1 MTSEAD
7 LIPYVLQAERHVQR
21 ARQSWDPTS
30 LAGCEE
36 CSGYLQK
43 AIDEMAAA
51 QRAAAQTPAGPGV
64 KARLIRLRNE
74 VEVLSRLVD
83 SATAFSRGLALR
95 TVSGEAVHSELR
107 G

>member
-1 MTSEAD
+1 MTPDTD
-7 LIPYVLQAERHVQR
+7 LMPYVLRAERHVQQ

-30 LAGCEE
+30 LAGCER
-36 CSGYLQK
+36 CSAQLK
-43 AIDEMAAA
+43 RAIDEMTAA
-51 QRAAAQTPAGPGV
+51 QRAASRTPAGPGV
-64 KARLIRLRNE
+64 KGRLVRLRNE

-95 TVSGEAVHSELR
+95 TASDEAVHSDLR

>member
-1 MTSEAD
+1 MTPEAD
-7 LIPYVLQAERHVQR
+7 LIPYVLRAERHVQQ
-21 ARQSWDPTS
+21 ARRSWDPTS
-30 LAGCEE
+30 LAGCEQ
-36 CSGYLQK
+36 CSGHLQK

-51 QRAAAQTPAGPGV
+51 QGAAALTPPGPGV
-64 KARLIRLRNE
+64 KARLVRLRNE

-95 TVSGEAVHSELR
+95 TVSDEAVHSELR

>member
-1 MTSEAD
+1 MTLEPD
-7 LIPYVLQAERHVQR
+7 LIPHVLRAERQVQQ

-30 LAGCEE
+30 LAGCEQ
-36 CSGYLQK
+36 CSRHLQK

-64 KARLIRLRNE
+64 KTRLVRLRNE

-95 TVSGEAVHSELR
+95 TASDEAVHSELR

>member
-1 MTSEAD
+1 MTPEAD
-7 LIPYVLQAERHVQR
+7 LIPYVLQAEHSVQQ

-30 LAGCEE
+30 LAGCEQ
-36 CSGYLQK
+36 CSGHLQK
-43 AIDEMAAA
+43 AIDEIAAA
-51 QRAAAQTPAGPGV
+51 QRAAGQTPAGPGV
-64 KARLIRLRNE
+64 KARLVRLRNE

-95 TVSGEAVHSELR
+95 VVSEEAVHSELR